1 MIPMLDILN
10 SYLGNVEP
18 ADLII
23 LNFQSSESLE
33 LPVAWL
39 MSSCLMLVWKDK
51 LAGVRPRWELVRAE
65 LTAKLAVLKETR
77 WNLYNLH
84 NSAVIIDEMLNLH

>member
-1 MIPMLDILN
+1 MLDILDI
-10 SYLGNVEP
+10 YLGNVEP
-18 ADLII
+18 AELII

-51 LAGVRPRWELVRAE
+51 LTGVRPRWELGRAE
-65 LTAKLAVLKETR
+65 LTAKLAC
-77 WNLYNLH
+77 
-84 NSAVIIDEMLNLH
+84 